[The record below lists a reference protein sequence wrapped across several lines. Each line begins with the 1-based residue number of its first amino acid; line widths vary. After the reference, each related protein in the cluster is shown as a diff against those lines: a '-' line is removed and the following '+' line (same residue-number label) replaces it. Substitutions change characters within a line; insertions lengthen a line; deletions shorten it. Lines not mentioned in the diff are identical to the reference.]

1 MKIDMPKCEDVSNE
15 RYFQICNCDAR
26 GCGSFYYFVVT
37 HETPNEENMQIAADL
52 HNQEMSEEERKYF
65 PAIYNRPPVWRPT
78 VKVKERKRTV
88 HTNEKTG
95 EKCNQWDT
103 MRGGLK
109 FKIVKRF
116 TRMKTNLR
124 TAEFKHY
131 VPGDVC

>member
-1 MKIDMPKCEDVSNE
+1 MKIEMPKIEDISDE

-26 GCGSFYYFVVT
+26 GCGSFYSFVVT
-37 HETPNEENMQIAADL
+37 HDTPLEEIMKIAADL
-52 HNQEMSEEERKYF
+52 HNQEMNEEERKYF

-78 VKVKERKRTV
+78 VKVKERKRSVYTD
-88 HTNEKTG
+88 EKTG
-95 EKCNQWDT
+95 KLKNQWDT

-116 TRMKTNLR
+116 SIIKTNLR
-124 TAEFKHY
+124 TVEFNYY